1 MKWTVHFASEDDA
14 DALFDEGAVD
24 IREISAHPDTL
35 LRDIGE
41 VIALPD
47 YFADDWDALAHCLRE
62 LEFDGAA
69 LALIVRDAAAFWR
82 DAPAEAARLVDVWLA
97 ATAERR
103 DLHLVFVW

>member
-14 DALFDEGAVD
+14 DALFSSDVE
-24 IREISAHPDTL
+24 IREIVARRGTL
-35 LRDIGE
+35 LRDIGD

-47 YFADDWDALAHCLRE
+47 YFADDWEALAHWLRE

-69 LALIVRDAAAFWR
+69 LALVVRDAAAFWR
-82 DAPAEAARLVDVWLA
+82 DAPADAARLVEVWLA
-97 ATAERR
+97 ATVERR

>member
-14 DALFDEGAVD
+14 DALFDESAD
-24 IREISAHPDTL
+24 IREITAHRETL

-47 YFADDWDALAHCLRE
+47 YFVDDWEALAHCLRE
-62 LEFDGAA
+62 LEFDGAT
-69 LALIVRDAAAFWR
+69 LALVVRDAAAFWR
-82 DAPAEAARLVDVWLA
+82 DAPAEAARLVGVWLA
-97 ATAERR
+97 ATVERR